1 LFDLGFDCP
10 RALCAQRKSAL
21 LYSVVAISFLLV
33 VDSLGQQGT
42 EALPSADTA
51 YEYALGVVLGGKK
64 SEIVDKRVGPI
75 RAILTCR
82 DEASRKIVEDAVAA
96 VNDAFGYAKIA
107 LSVSEKTVL
116 ADDALIIFVG
126 SKSDGRQL
134 VESFGISSPRAFGDG
149 VYYYWWDNSQRH
161 HIRRC
166 LIAINEESPP
176 ERKTDDLKDLLMA
189 CMGFQ
194 SPWSSVNYHPN
205 ARRRESQETSI
216 FSSFGI
222 AVVRFFD
229 KQINPGAKAW
239 EMRNVFKREWP
250 DFSSAYW
257 NPTKEQGSG
266 TAEARQ

>member
-1 LFDLGFDCP
+1 M
-10 RALCAQRKSAL
+10 RSKHAL
-21 LYSVVAISFLLV
+21 LLSEVAISFLLV

-42 EALPSADTA
+42 GALPSADIA
-51 YEYALGVVLGGKK
+51 YEYALGVVLGGAK

-82 DEASRKIVEDAVAA
+82 DEESRTIVDDAVAA

-107 LSVSEKTVL
+107 LSVSERAVL
-116 ADDALIIFVG
+116 EDDALIIFVG

-134 VESFGISSPRAFGDG
+134 VEGFGISFPRAFGDG
-149 VYYYWWDNSQRH
+149 VYYYWRDNSQRH

-176 ERKTDDLKDLLMA
+176 ERKTEDLKNLLMA

-216 FSSFGI
+216 FSNFGI

-229 KQINPGAKAW
+229 KHIDPSAKAW
-239 EMRNVFKREWP
+239 EMRKVFKREWP
-250 DFSSAYW
+250 DFSAAYW
-257 NPTKEQGSG
+257 NPTKEKGLG
-266 TAEARQ
+266 AAETLQ